1 MNEPEQSTGTDW
13 HVNLCSHK
21 LFEQQLDNLQAGS
34 KYPMP
39 LLEVTLWAGALTHRA
54 SNWDVA
60 HSNLGLDTNCVLQY
74 FL

>member
-1 MNEPEQSTGTDW
+1 VNDAEQSTGTDW
-13 HVNLCSHK
+13 HVNLCPHK
-21 LFEQQLDNLQAGS
+21 LFEQQLDNAQTAS
-34 KYPMP
+34 KSPMP

-60 HSNLGLDTNCVLQY
+60 RSNLGLDAKCVVQY